1 MAEAVFVGLLVLV
14 NYCYFGYPALLILV
28 GSLRRTSPTEGCALP
43 TVCLV
48 IVAHNEEAVI
58 EEKLKNSLALDYPK
72 DKLEIVVASDASTDA
87 TDGIV
92 AAYAGHGVRL
102 LRRPTRGAQTGAQNY
117 AVPRTTGEIV
127 VFSDANSMYSPDSL
141 TKLVMPFTDDKV
153 GCVVGRLR
161 HTNPDST
168 AVSFGEELYWRY
180 ESFLKRKQSS
190 ASALFLANGAIY
202 AVRRRLYTEVD
213 PDHDHDTIV
222 PLRTAGLGY
231 RVVYQPEAL
240 AYERAS
246 ESFKGELRRKV
257 RIITRDAWTF
267 IDLKFMLSPLKPWVA
282 FNIIS
287 HKVIRWA
294 IGFAMIGMFI
304 SNLFLLD
311 RLLFQMTFAAQ
322 IGFYAT
328 AVLGHLMD
336 RTGKGNALVRIPLY
350 FCLVN
355 GAGIVA
361 AMGLCTGRR
370 MRTWNPRS
378 W

>member
-1 MAEAVFVGLLVLV
+1 MAEAVFVGLVLLTG
-14 NYCYFGYPALLILV
+14 YCYFGYPALLILI
-28 GSLRRTSPTEGCALP
+28 GSFRRRRFRRDGPLP
-43 TVCLV
+43 TVSLI

-58 EEKLKNSLALDYPK
+58 EEKLLNSLALDYPE
-72 DKLEIVVASDASTDA
+72 DLLEIVVASDASTDG
-87 TDGIV
+87 TDEIV
-92 AAYAGHGVRL
+92 RSYTERGVVL

-117 AVPRTTGEIV
+117 AVPRTRGDVI
-127 VFSDANSMYSPDSL
+127 VFSDANSMYGSDAL
-141 TKLVMPFTDDKV
+141 ARLVAPFADDDV

-168 AVSFGEELYWRY
+168 SVSFGEELYWRY

-202 AVRRRLYTEVD
+202 AVRRTLYEVVN

-240 AYERAS
+240 AYETAS
-246 ESFKGELRRKV
+246 ERFRDEFRRKV

-267 IDLKFMLSPLKPWVA
+267 IDLRFMLSPFRPWIA

-287 HKVIRWA
+287 HKVIRWSV
-294 IGFAMIGMFI
+294 GFAMVGILA
-304 SNLFLLD
+304 SNL
-311 RLLFQMTFAAQ
+311 LLFDRPFYQLTLAAQ
-322 IGFYAT
+322 IGFYST

-336 RTGKGNALVRIPLY
+336 RAGKSLVVTRIPLY

-355 GAGIVA
+355 GAGIIA
-361 AMGLCTGRR
+361 AMRLLSGRR